1 MASQLASPRNRRSS
15 HIRCEAIQDH
25 NLGTPHL
32 DGIGLAR
39 RRPGGD
45 PDTDKEGAPMADRS
59 FHRNDWPTLGVE
71 VELQLVDAESMAL
84 RSAIA
89 DVLAHLPGD
98 LHASAKTE
106 WVQSCVEIT
115 SDACRSVAEVG
126 EDLSRKI
133 RAVERAAD
141 RCGTRLLWAASH
153 PFSHWRDQDITPD
166 ERYAGLVETHQ
177 IAVVRHVVF
186 GLHVHVGVD
195 SGDKAVVIGDRLQR
209 HLPLLLALSVNSPYW
224 CGRPTGLHSRRT
236 QVLEGSPFGG
246 PPPRMRSW
254 GDYLATL
261 DRLFTA
267 GFIHSVKDLWW
278 DLRPNPV
285 YGTVECH
292 GCRPRSGCG
301 ATTSGRWLVLFGGS
315 LRLGCPHDDRQ
326 AHDELGPLAQPLA
339 AGLDPAAVHLDQ
351 SLHQGQADAQP
362 ALRPLQRVVHLREH
376 LEDAGQLVGGDADA
390 GVLHR
395 RPPRRSPSARRS
407 ARCDRPARCT
417 WRRCSGGW
425 RTPGPAGSGRRPR

>member
-1 MASQLASPRNRRSS
+1 MS
-15 HIRCEAIQDH
+15 
-25 NLGTPHL
+25 
-32 DGIGLAR
+32 
-39 RRPGGD
+39 
-45 PDTDKEGAPMADRS
+45 DRS

-71 VELQLVDAESMAL
+71 VELPLVDAESMAL
-84 RSAIA
+84 SSAIA

-98 LHASAKTE
+98 LHASAKKE
-106 WVQSCVEIT
+106 LVQSCVEIT

-141 RCGTRLLWAASH
+141 RCGTRLLWAAAH

-195 SGDKAVVIGDRLQR
+195 SGDKAVVICDRLQR
-209 HLPLLLALSVNSPYW
+209 HLPLLLALSANSPYW
-224 CGRPTGLHSRRT
+224 CGRPTGLHSHRT
-236 QVLEGSPFGG
+236 QVLEGSPFSG

-285 YGTVECH
+285 YGTVEVRICDMPPDLPSVLGLTALLQCLVH
-292 GCRPRSGCG
+292 SLSEQIDRGDGMSEDDPLLVRQNRWRACRYGLG
-301 ATTSGRWLVLFGGS
+301 AVLVDPVTLEAMPARQAAEHLAVR
-315 LRLGCPHDDRQ
+315 LRPASEWLGCAEALDQVP
-326 AHDELGPLAQPLA
+326 ALA
-339 AGLDPAAVHLDQ
+339 AGPTGSERQIALHEETGDLARMVRQFVRQSRLTTEDGFAPVRAPGHLGG
-351 SLHQGQADAQP
+351 S
-362 ALRPLQRVVHLREH
+362 VVDDWMTAPHRSSTPH
-376 LEDAGQLVGGDADA
+376 GS
-390 GVLHR
+390 GVRLTHFTG
-395 RPPRRSPSARRS
+395 PWPARR
-407 ARCDRPARCT
+407 D
-417 WRRCSGGW
+417 
-425 RTPGPAGSGRRPR
+425 